1 MTAVTADSEAAKE
14 TARARPRLDPF
25 KKWMTVALVIHGAAV
40 VALIKLL
47 PCGNG

>member
-1 MTAVTADSEAAKE
+1 MAAVTAGVEAATE

-25 KKWMTVALVIHGAAV
+25 KKWMTVALVIHGASV

-47 PCGNG
+47 PC